1 MNRTVAGRRPH
12 RGITGDR
19 LTLYITSLLIAC
31 GICFFAG
38 IHAMFAGSAAGQ
50 DRVYLAF
57 GCLSLLLSIYLA
69 LTAALYQTTTLST
82 AVALVRAQICF
93 SCLIYPTGIWFFSLY
108 AGLVHWRRWLTIAA
122 SIFGVLLV
130 INLGSP
136 YSLLYTDIIAR
147 APLVLPWGETVH
159 DFAGTEAS
167 LLTGIYYTAV
177 DASYLW
183 AVCCCIMLWRRGS
196 GARVWSLTL
205 YLIVQ
210 AAASVHAE
218 TVNLAGGQGLT
229 FDSLAFLVLVLLMSG
244 VLRRELQRR
253 TQALASS
260 LDELRSE
267 TLRREGVEADL
278 RHLAYHDQLT
288 GLPNRHYMH
297 ERLHAALGSAEPVAG
312 ALILFDLDHFKTIN
326 EALGHDVGDELLKGV
341 AARIS
346 EAAPVGACLAR
357 FGGDE
362 FALHLPSLTGTD
374 AAPAQAALRIA
385 REITTQLTAPLR
397 IGNHDLVV
405 GVSAGIAPLPGAAR
419 DVDSVLR
426 QVDMALYRAK
436 AAGRH
441 TAVVFESGMQAQADR
456 RLLLEKGLRLALER
470 GEFELHYQPQVD
482 MQARFIGAE
491 ALLRWRHPEH
501 GLIDPAEFIPIAEET
516 GLIHRIGRHV
526 LHQACLEL
534 DNWPA
539 AHAQARLSINVSPWQ
554 LFTQDFV
561 RTLQETVASTRAD
574 PRRITLEITENTFLH
589 DLDDV
594 ARKIRALEAAGFRF
608 SLDDFGSGY
617 TSLASLK
624 KLPVR
629 ELKIDRTFIEG
640 LHSGPH
646 DHFIE
651 AMITMAHHLKLFVIA
666 EGVET
671 REQRAVLAGL
681 DCDAIQGYL
690 ISHPLPTAA
699 FRHWLTEHTGRCA
712 DNA

>member
-1 MNRTVAGRRPH
+1 M
-12 RGITGDR
+12 
-19 LTLYITSLLIAC
+19 
-31 GICFFAG
+31 
-38 IHAMFAGSAAGQ
+38 
-50 DRVYLAF
+50 AF

-82 AVALVRAQICF
+82 AATLIRAQIGF
-93 SCLIYPTGIWFFSLY
+93 ACLIYPTGIWFFSLY
-108 AGLVHWRRWLTIAA
+108 AGLAHWRRWVTIAA
-122 SIFGVLLV
+122 LIFGSLLV
-130 INLGSP
+130 INLRSP
-136 YSLLYTDIIAR
+136 YSLLYTNITAR
-147 APLVLPWGETVH
+147 APLLLPWGETVR
-159 DFAGTEAS
+159 DFAGTESPLFTA
-167 LLTGIYYTAV
+167 LYYTAV

-205 YLIVQ
+205 YLVVQ
-210 AAASVHAE
+210 AAASVHAQ
-218 TVNLAGGQGLT
+218 TINLVGEQGLT
-229 FDSLAFLVLVLLMSG
+229 FDSLAFLALVLLMSG
-244 VLRRELQRR
+244 VLRRELQHR
-253 TQALASS
+253 TQALAIS

-288 GLPNRHYMH
+288 GLPNRHYMY
-297 ERLHAALGSAEPVAG
+297 ERLRAALDSTELATG
-312 ALILFDLDHFKTIN
+312 ALILFDLDHFKIIN

-346 EAAPVGACLAR
+346 EATPVGSCIAR

-362 FALHLPSLTGTD
+362 FALYLPSLENADGT
-374 AAPAQAALRIA
+374 PAQKALRIA
-385 REITTQLTAPLR
+385 YEITARLAAPLR

-405 GVSAGIAPLPGAAR
+405 SVSAGIAVLSGSAL
-419 DVDSVLR
+419 DVDGVLR
-426 QVDMALYRAK
+426 QADMALYRAK

-441 TAVVFESGMQAQADR
+441 TAAVFESGMQAQADR

-470 GEFELHYQPQVD
+470 DEFELHYQPQLD

-501 GLIDPAEFIPIAEET
+501 GLIEPAEFIPIAEET
-516 GLIHRIGRHV
+516 GLIHGIGRYV

-534 DNWPA
+534 DAWPV
-539 AHAQARLSINVSPWQ
+539 AHAHARLSINVSPWQ
-554 LFTQDFV
+554 LFAQDFV
-561 RTLQETVASTRAD
+561 RTLLETVASTRAD
-574 PRRITLEITENTFLH
+574 PRRITLEITENAFLH
-589 DLDDV
+589 DLDD
-594 ARKIRALEAAGFRF
+594 AASKIRALEAAGFQF

-640 LHSGPH
+640 LHTGSH
-646 DHFIE
+646 DRFVE
-651 AMITMAHHLKLFVIA
+651 AMITMAHYLKLFVIA

-671 REQRAVLAGL
+671 EEQRVVLVGL
-681 DCDAIQGYL
+681 GCNAIQGYL
-690 ISHPLPTAA
+690 ISHPLSAAA
-699 FRHWLTEHTGRCA
+699 FHHWLTGHTG
-712 DNA
+712 

>member
-1 MNRTVAGRRPH
+1 MRRNGRRTVTAG
-12 RGITGDR
+12 GFTGDR
-19 LTLYITSLLIAC
+19 LTLYIASLLIAC

-38 IHAMFAGSAAGQ
+38 IHATFAGSAPGQ

-69 LTAALYQTTTLST
+69 LTASLYQTTTLST
-82 AVALVRAQICF
+82 AVTLIRAQIGF
-93 SCLIYPTGIWFFSLY
+93 GCLIYPTGIWFFSLY

-122 SIFGVLLV
+122 SIFGILLV
-130 INLGSP
+130 INLWSP
-136 YSLLYTDIIAR
+136 YSLLYTDITAR
-147 APLVLPWGETVH
+147 APLVLPWGEIVH
-159 DFAGTEAS
+159 DFAGTEAP
-167 LLTGIYYTAV
+167 LLTGAYYTAV

-196 GARVWSLTL
+196 GARVWSFTL

-218 TVNLAGGQGLT
+218 TINLAGRQGLT

-278 RHLAYHDQLT
+278 RHLAYHDHLT

-297 ERLHAALGSAEPVAG
+297 ERLQAALGSAEPVAG

-346 EAAPVGACLAR
+346 EAAPAGACIAR

-362 FALHLPSLTGTD
+362 FALHLPSLDGSD
-374 AAPAQAALRIA
+374 GAPAQTALRIA
-385 REITTQLTAPLR
+385 REITAQLTAPLR

-405 GVSAGIAPLPGAAR
+405 GVSAGIAPLPGTAR

-441 TAVVFESGMQAQADR
+441 TAAVFESGMQAQADR
-456 RLLLEKGLRLALER
+456 RLLLEKGLRLALDH
-470 GEFELHYQPQVD
+470 GEFELHYQPQLD

-501 GLIDPAEFIPIAEET
+501 GLIDPSEFIPIAEET

-534 DNWPA
+534 DAWPA
-539 AHAQARLSINVSPWQ
+539 PHTQARLSINVSPWQ
-554 LFTQDFV
+554 LFSQDFV

-574 PRRITLEITENTFLH
+574 PRRITLEITENAFLH

-594 ARKIRALEAAGFRF
+594 ASKIRALEAAGFQF

-640 LHSGPH
+640 LHTGSH

-651 AMITMAHHLKLFVIA
+651 AMITMAHHLKLFVVA

-671 REQRAVLAGL
+671 GEQRAVLAGL
-681 DCDAIQGYL
+681 GCDAIQGYL
-690 ISHPLPTAA
+690 ISHPLPAAA
-699 FRHWLTEHTGRCA
+699 FRHWLAERT
-712 DNA
+712 D

>member
-1 MNRTVAGRRPH
+1 M
-12 RGITGDR
+12 
-19 LTLYITSLLIAC
+19 TLYVSSLLIAC

-38 IHAMFAGSAAGQ
+38 IQAIFAGSLRGQ
-50 DRVYLAF
+50 DRVYPAF

-69 LTAALYQTTTLST
+69 LTASLYQTTTLST
-82 AVALVRAQICF
+82 AATLMRAEIGLACV
-93 SCLIYPTGIWFFSLY
+93 IYPAGIWFFGLY
-108 AGLVHWRRWLTIAA
+108 AGLVHWRRWLVVAA
-122 SIFGVLLV
+122 SIFGTLLV

-136 YSLLYTDIIAR
+136 YSLLYTDIAAR

-159 DFAGTEAS
+159 GFAGTESS
-167 LLTGIYYTAV
+167 LLTDIYYTAV

-183 AVCCCIMLWRRGS
+183 AVCCCVMLWRRGS
-196 GARVWSLTL
+196 DARGWSLML

-218 TVNLAGGQGLT
+218 ILNLAGGRGVT
-229 FDSLAFLVLVLLMSG
+229 FDSLAFLILVLLMSG
-244 VLRRELQRR
+244 VLRSELQRR
-253 TQALASS
+253 TRALAIS

-267 TLRREGVEADL
+267 TLRRKDVEADL
-278 RHLAYHDQLT
+278 RHLAYHDHLT

-297 ERLHAALGSAEPVAG
+297 EHLQATLDSAEPGPG

-341 AARIS
+341 AERIS
-346 EAAPVGACLAR
+346 EAAPAGACVAR

-362 FALHLPSLTGTD
+362 FALHLPSLDGADGTS
-374 AAPAQAALRIA
+374 APTALRIA
-385 REITTQLTAPLR
+385 REITAQLTTPLR

-405 GVSAGIAPLPGAAR
+405 GVSAGIAPLPGTAR

-426 QVDMALYRAK
+426 QVDMALHRAK
-436 AAGRH
+436 AVGRH

-470 GEFELHYQPQVD
+470 GEFELHYQPQLD

-534 DNWPA
+534 DTWPA
-539 AHAQARLSINVSPWQ
+539 AHAQTRLSINVSPWQ
-554 LFTQDFV
+554 LFAHDFV

-574 PRRITLEITENTFLH
+574 PHRLTLEITENAFLH
-589 DLDDV
+589 DLDD
-594 ARKIRALEAAGFRF
+594 AASKIRALEAAGFQF

-640 LHSGPH
+640 LRIGSH
-646 DHFIE
+646 DQFVE
-651 AMITMAHHLKLFVIA
+651 ALITMAHRLELYVIA

-671 REQRAVLAGL
+671 AEQRAVLASL

-690 ISHPLPTAA
+690 VSHPLPAAA
-699 FRHWLTEHTGRCA
+699 FRHWLAGHTG
-712 DNA
+712 